1 MDRFQV
7 LTEARGHPDIIY
19 FIISLT
25 LILSF
30 TYLFYTFLTRKRKS
44 ISEATSSSGLF
55 VACAETE
62 FNLKFKTILVQQ
74 IGDYQSPWWY
84 SPHLGTMIPF
94 GVDHSLSFERE
105 ILYHEDGACNAIDWY
120 PCKPPTSHAPQNDAK
135 KICLFLPC
143 LGGNSDHKFAMNFA
157 LAISSKEYYTAI
169 VTTRGIGEP
178 LRTKIA
184 WHPAFTDDA
193 YLTMQHVYKS
203 YGPNSKIF
211 FAGFSAGSNIVLQTL
226 LRNQK
231 DKNPIPVAG
240 ACCVCFV
247 ANYLKVRNELENSAL
262 GRVYSFLMANKQK
275 EIIKNNAHAFDDHAE
290 EVARLMKCTYLS
302 EFDSAAMN
310 LVYGFANEEELN
322 RNFSCMGIA
331 ELPTP
336 YIGIQPR
343 DDPLFLGKVRENIPY
358 QYLSRNKN
366 FIYIEPSAGNHF
378 GFYEGDLFEAFSNK
392 TSYTWPAKCA
402 ILFFE
407 SLLENSS

>member
-7 LTEARGHPDIIY
+7 LTVDRGHPDIIY
-19 FIISLT
+19 LVISLT

-30 TYLFYTFLTRKRKS
+30 TYLFYALLNQKHNS
-44 ISEATSSSGLF
+44 SHIISSSSDLF

-62 FNLKFKTILVQQ
+62 FNLKFKSTLLQQ

-94 GVDHSLSFERE
+94 GVDHSLSFDRE
-105 ILYHEDGACNAIDWY
+105 VLYHDDGSCNAIDWY
-120 PCKPPTSHAPQNDAK
+120 PCKPPSPITPEHNLK
-135 KICLFLPC
+135 VCIFLPC

-157 LAISSKEYYTAI
+157 LAVSSKDYYTAI

-178 LRTKIA
+178 LRTNAA

-193 YLTMQHVYKS
+193 YLTMHHVFKS
-203 YGPNSKIF
+203 YGPSVKIF

-231 DKNPIPVAG
+231 GKNPIPVVG

-247 ANYLKVRNELENSAL
+247 ADYVRVRNELENSAL
-262 GRVYSFLMANKQK
+262 GRVYSYLMAKKQK
-275 EIIKNNAHAFDDHAE
+275 DIIKNNAHAFDDRVE
-290 EVARLMKCTYLS
+290 EVERLMKSTYLN
-302 EFDSAAMN
+302 EFDSAALN
-310 LVYGFANEEELN
+310 LIYGFADEEELN

-331 ELPTP
+331 DLQTP

-407 SLLENSS
+407 SLLGNS